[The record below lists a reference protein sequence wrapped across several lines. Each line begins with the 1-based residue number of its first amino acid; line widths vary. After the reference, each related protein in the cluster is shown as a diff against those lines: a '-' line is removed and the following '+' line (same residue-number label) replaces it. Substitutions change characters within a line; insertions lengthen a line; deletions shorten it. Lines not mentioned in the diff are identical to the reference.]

1 MVDKLNL
8 LVALRRLLLAGT
20 LIDGTEFDSSYKRGS
35 PATFGVTQVIKGMYV
50 VRHSTRAGV
59 SQLPSALFAGWT
71 EALQAMHVGDKWE
84 VAIPSEL
91 GYGEMQRG
99 RFITPGAV
107 LLFEMELLEIV

>member
-1 MVDKLNL
+1 
-8 LVALRRLLLAGT
+8 
-20 LIDGTEFDSSYKRGS
+20 
-35 PATFGVTQVIKGMYV
+35 
-50 VRHSTRAGV
+50 
-59 SQLPSALFAGWT
+59 
-71 EALQAMHVGDKWE
+71 MHVGDKWE